1 MLICYSEKWALP
13 TSFFMYF
20 GDAMEKKN
28 ATEKT
33 VRKFIE
39 SVLSDTAYEVYDVE
53 YKKEGSDLFLRI
65 FIDKEGGVDL
75 DDCEKV
81 TDLIND
87 PLDELDPI
95 NGAYFL
101 EVSSPGVERNLC
113 TLDHFR
119 AALGEKVRVKTYQ
132 KLENSKEW
140 VGILTEAGEEEIKL
154 EVEGK
159 AMSFPYNKIAKA
171 NLSVF

>member
-1 MLICYSEKWALP
+1 
-13 TSFFMYF
+13 
-20 GDAMEKKN
+20 MEKKN
-28 ATEKT
+28 ATEKSVQT
-33 VRKFIE
+33 FIE
-39 SVLSDTAYEVYDVE
+39 SVLTDTPYEVYDVE
-53 YKKEGSDLFLRI
+53 YKKEGSDFFLRI

-81 TDLIND
+81 TDLINE

-95 NGAYFL
+95 GGAYFL

-113 TLDHFR
+113 SLDHFR
-119 AALGEKVRVKTYQ
+119 AVLGEKIRIKTYQ
-132 KLENSKEW
+132 KLDNSKEW
-140 VGILTEAGEEEIKL
+140 VGILAEVGEEELKL

-159 AMSFPYNKIAKA
+159 TMTFPYDKIAKA